1 MATASSVDVLAR
13 FLAEELGDFL
23 LHQRHAGLAT
33 DQDHVID
40 LRHIDAGILQRDAAR
55 LDGAL
60 DQILDQRLQLGAEI
74 FTFRC
79 FGPTRQP

>member
-1 MATASSVDVLAR
+1 MATASSADVLAR

-60 DQILDQRLQLGAEI
+60 DQILDQRLQLGAGDLHVQVL
-74 FTFRC
+74 RR
-79 FGPTRQP
+79 TRQP